1 MLQVFAAVLAGA
13 LLSYYLIFRRKSGPP
28 LPPGP
33 KPLPIVGNVLDLPP
47 KGVPEYQHWLTF
59 KDKYGPLSSITILGQ
74 TLIII
79 QDSKIAHDLLE
90 KNSQKTSGR
99 PYLLFAS
106 KLCGF
111 EMLLPGKQYNTVFRL
126 HRKLIHQQ
134 IGTRAV
140 TERFRD
146 IEDVESKRILLRT
159 LAAPN
164 DVFEHIKTEASAIIL
179 KLTYGYTIEKDIEDP
194 LVSLIEHMMD
204 NFTKAFIPM
213 KWSVDIFP
221 FLRYLPEAFPGM
233 SWKATARKWHAIN
246 RMVINTPYEF
256 VVNQMAK
263 GTNQPSFVSA
273 HVAEWREKGD
283 QIAKAEQDH
292 ETAIKEAAAAVY
304 AGGAD
309 TTVTAL
315 IVYVLAMMKF
325 PHVQKKAQAEIDAA
339 IGGYRF
345 PTFEDREKLPYVSAL
360 VKELLRWSPVV
371 PVCVTHVTTDEIIYD
386 GYRIP
391 KGSYVLPS
399 IWWFAHD
406 PKTYSDPLTFDPDRY
421 FAPRN
426 EPDPSSD
433 VFGFGRRI
441 CPGRYIADESLFMT
455 VARLLTVFN
464 VNKVLDDQGKEI
476 EPEWVTTPGL
486 ISRPHDFPYSI
497 VPRSDRHKQMIL
509 DIEAEHPWEKS
520 DAELL
525 KGLEIE
531 H

>member
-1 MLQVFAAVLAGA
+1 MLPVIAAVLVGA
-13 LLSYYLIFRRKSGPP
+13 LLSYHLIFRKNSGPP

-33 KPLPIVGNVLDLPP
+33 KPLPIIGNVLDLPP

-90 KNSQKTSGR
+90 KNSQKASGR
-99 PYLLFAS
+99 PYCCL
-106 KLCGF
+106 
-111 EMLLPGKQYNTVFRL
+111 R
-126 HRKLIHQQ
+126 

-179 KLTYGYTIEKDIEDP
+179 KLTH
-194 LVSLIEHMMD
+194 S
-204 NFTKAFIPM
+204 AFIPM

-256 VVNQMAK
+256 VLNQMAK
-263 GTNQPSFVSA
+263 GTNKPSFVSA
-273 HVAEWREKGD
+273 HVAEYQEKGE
-283 QIAKAEQDH
+283 QIAKSEQDH
-292 ETAIKEAAAAVY
+292 ETAIREAAAAVY

-315 IVYVLAMMKF
+315 IVFLLAMMKF

-345 PTFEDREKLPYVSAL
+345 PTFDDRDKLP
-360 VKELLRWSPVV
+360 
-371 PVCVTHVTTDEIIYD
+371 DIIYD
-386 GYRIP
+386 GYRIF

-399 IWWFAHD
+399 IWWFAHN

-441 CPGRYIADESLFMT
+441 CPGRYIADESLFLT
-455 VARLLTVFN
+455 VSHLLTVFN
-464 VNKVLDDQGKEI
+464 VNKVLDAQDKEI
-476 EPEWVTTPGL
+476 ESE
-486 ISRPHDFPYSI
+486 
-497 VPRSDRHKQMIL
+497 
-509 DIEAEHPWEKS
+509 
-520 DAELL
+520 
-525 KGLEIE
+525 
-531 H
+531 